1 MKTISTLAVVAVLL
15 GPGLSL
21 AQDAE
26 KPSENAKLAATS
38 TPKNAI
44 AVKLHVTVS
53 KYQSEKKVSS
63 VPFTVSLTDNNIWN
77 RIRAGARVPI
87 PMATMTPNATGPTPY
102 NYEQVGLSIDSRAI
116 SLPSGAFQVEM
127 NASDTSVVAG
137 EQATAG
143 AAGAPVFRTIS
154 VASTTVLKDGQTTQL
169 STATDPISGLV
180 MRVDVTLNV
189 SK

>member
-1 MKTISTLAVVAVLL
+1 
-15 GPGLSL
+15 
-21 AQDAE
+21 
-26 KPSENAKLAATS
+26 
-38 TPKNAI
+38 
-44 AVKLHVTVS
+44 
-53 KYQSEKKVSS
+53 
-63 VPFTVSLTDNNIWN
+63 
-77 RIRAGARVPI
+77 
-87 PMATMTPNATGPTPY
+87 
-102 NYEQVGLSIDSRAI
+102 
-116 SLPSGAFQVEM
+116 M